1 MGLQTTI
8 VRLPLYMAATYL
20 QGNECKR
27 HQTRAIDSE
36 DRGHMIK
43 DSLKRSAEPSNYS
56 TLSALPII
64 GEDYPLVL
72 LGSTWYYLR
81 SPAGNFLWVSA
92 I

>member
-1 MGLQTTI
+1 ML
-8 VRLPLYMAATYL
+8 
-20 QGNECKR
+20 NEV
-27 HQTRAIDSE
+27 E
-36 DRGHMIK
+36 VGK
-43 DSLKRSAEPSNYS
+43 DSLKRFAEPSNYS
-56 TLSALPII
+56 TPSALPVI